1 MTAPTPPTPKP
12 SGRNPSGP
20 KPITPLR
27 ILIWVAVGAVGVF
40 LLVSGIIGII
50 AKG

>member
-1 MTAPTPPTPKP
+1 MSTPPSRPTPA
-12 SGRNPSGP
+12 R
-20 KPITPLR
+20 ITTW
-27 ILIWVAVGAVGVF
+27 IVVGGIGVF

>member
-1 MTAPTPPTPKP
+1 MSTPSNRPTPVRVTTW
-12 SGRNPSGP
+12 
-20 KPITPLR
+20 I
-27 ILIWVAVGAVGVF
+27 VVGGIGVF

>member
-1 MTAPTPPTPKP
+1 VSVTPPRRPDERP
-12 SGRNPSGP
+12 SPARMTVW
-20 KPITPLR
+20 I
-27 ILIWVAVGAVGVF
+27 AVGGIGIF